1 MSSDPKRSE
10 RRARAFHRRLVGT
23 LVVLASIAAGLGVVG
38 AIQGPRVVNAEIDA
52 SRATKLVGLQLT
64 LTLDQAV
71 SALDEDDVEVDP
83 AASATATAQAGQRT
97 VVVTFDEPLDY
108 ATEYTV
114 RVPGVL
120 GAGPVAGAVAYS
132 FETPDEEVWSLV
144 RRSDRG
150 EDDLVQRSSL
160 ANPAPEVVISASRI
174 QEFAR
179 VDDILAVATIDD
191 AGRNSLLLSQG
202 DQAQPIE
209 VGLPDEATI
218 RDLAAS
224 TTNPLMGFVLDTPS
238 RDGVKEYE
246 AVLMTMDLS
255 GAVAADPSP
264 VLGLDGEPLRVS
276 NWLFVPG
283 TTSMVVQDF
292 DGSLFLI
299 DALRAQPI
307 TPLGVHTEIRGFI
320 PGTTRLVIAD
330 PDRGAIIDLADGSTT
345 TLDLAPAD
353 LADNV
358 YPGHVTV
365 LDDTHRYLI
374 NLVQADVENLRNR
387 RKSTLAE
394 VGREG
399 QLSEVFAPALET
411 SIIREYC
418 LSPNGRYVA
427 VSVSAQG
434 SRPDGYSANPGF
446 TETTTTIVELASD
459 RTVMSMPGGFSDWCA
474 P

>member
-1 MSSDPKRSE
+1 MSSDPLRAE

-23 LVVLASIAAGLGVVG
+23 LVVLASMVAAFGVVG
-38 AIQGPRVVNAEIDA
+38 AFQGPRVVDAEVDA
-52 SRATKLVGLQLT
+52 IRATQLVGQQLT

-71 SALDEDDVEVDP
+71 SSLNGADVDVDP
-83 AASATATAQAGQRT
+83 AASATAAARAGERT

-114 RVPGVL
+114 RVPGV
-120 GAGPVAGAVAYS
+120 AGAAPTAGALEYR

-150 EDDLVQRSSL
+150 EEDLVQRSSL
-160 ANPAPEVVISASRI
+160 ADPEPEAVISAPRI

-179 VDDILAVATIDD
+179 VDDVLAVATIDE
-191 AGRNSLLLSQG
+191 AGWNRLLLTQG
-202 DQAQPIE
+202 EQAQPIE
-209 VGLPDEATI
+209 VGLPEDASI

-238 RDGVKEYE
+238 RDGVKAHES
-246 AVLMTMDLS
+246 VLMTMDLS
-255 GAVAADPSP
+255 GAVTADPRP
-264 VLGLDGEPLRVS
+264 VLGLDGEPLRVLD
-276 NWLFVPG
+276 WRFVPG

-299 DALRAQPI
+299 DAVGSQPI
-307 TPLGVHTEIRGFI
+307 MPLGVHTEIRGFI

-345 TLDLAPAD
+345 TLDLASAD
-353 LADNV
+353 LADNM
-358 YPGHVTV
+358 YPGRVAV
-365 LDDTHRYLI
+365 LDDANRYLV
-374 NLVQADVENLRNR
+374 NLVHVNIEGLRNE
-387 RKSTLAE
+387 RKSSLAE
-394 VGREG
+394 VGADGR
-399 QLSEVFAPALET
+399 LTEVFTPALDT
-411 SIIREYC
+411 SLIREYC

-427 VSVSAQG
+427 VSASAEG

-446 TETTTTIVELASD
+446 TETTTSIVELATH
-459 RTVMSMPGGFSDWCA
+459 RTVMSMPGGFSDWCTH
-474 P
+474 

>member
-1 MSSDPKRSE
+1 M
-10 RRARAFHRRLVGT
+10 
-23 LVVLASIAAGLGVVG
+23 
-38 AIQGPRVVNAEIDA
+38 VNAEIDA

-71 SALDEDDVEVDP
+71 SALDEDEVEVDP
-83 AASATATAQAGQRT
+83 AATATATAQAGQRT

-120 GAGPVAGAVAYS
+120 GAGPAAGAVEYS

-150 EDDLVQRSSL
+150 EEDLVQRSSL
-160 ANPAPEVVISASRI
+160 ANPAPEVVISAPRI

-202 DQAQPIE
+202 DQAQPVE

-224 TTNPLMGFVLDTPS
+224 TTNPLMGFVVDTPS

-264 VLGLDGEPLRVS
+264 VLGLDGGPLRVT

-299 DALRAQPI
+299 DALGAQPI

-374 NLVQADVENLRNR
+374 NLVEADVENLRNR

-399 QLSEVFAPALET
+399 QLSEVFAPALDT
-411 SIIREYC
+411 SIIRDYC

-446 TETTTTIVELASD
+446 TETTTTIVELATD
-459 RTVMSMPGGFSDWCA
+459 RTVMSAPGGFSDWCA
-474 P
+474 L